1 MSKRKTASVEKRGD
15 AIKLVVKSNDLV
27 EAKYMFNI
35 WETRFFLTLV
45 SLVDKEDSEEKVYRV
60 YFNDIKKNFRV
71 NSNKSYYFL
80 KEAAKSLNRK
90 PVYIGWMKDEY
101 RRGREYNLF
110 EFVDYLE
117 DGQKGSNIAL
127 QEYVD
132 IKIQKKMR
140 PFLLHVKKNFDPLI
154 TRYTSY
160 DLRNTEKLKS
170 YAIRIYE
177 LMKQFEYKGF
187 RTIKV
192 DDLKDMFLI
201 TNEYPRFS
209 TFNQSVITPSIKAI
223 NKHTDLFIPLDRIE
237 KIKKGRKVIS
247 LRFVIQTKT
256 KEQVAKIR
264 QEPLQASLFDVE
276 ETTKEDE
283 LEIIHD
289 VEELVEPE
297 KTEADVL
304 FNEFEGTVVRDFG
317 VTPSVFI
324 RMLTTNQYKKKCIE
338 QAISVTRR
346 AKYNQ
351 EIKRS
356 IAGFFIKALKEGFTD
371 EKIEKQRKTELKKLQ
386 QRQKEELEKEYRD
399 ERAKKIKWILEN
411 VQGVREKTI
420 DFIKSKPN
428 RVLENHLRELGL
440 YLENITVADFR
451 NDKILRGFFIQGI
464 AHEFSEYFSEIDM
477 KFNEKMNSFKK

>member
-1 MSKRKTASVEKRGD
+1 MPKRKTASVEKRGD
-15 AIKLVVKSNDLV
+15 TIKLVVKSNDLV
-27 EAKYMFNI
+27 EARYMFNI

-45 SLVDKEDSEEKVYRV
+45 SLINKEDAEEKIYRV
-60 YFNDIKKNFRV
+60 YFNDIKKNFKI
-71 NSNKSYYFL
+71 NSNKSYQFL
-80 KEAAKSLNRK
+80 RAAAKSLNRK

-117 DGQKGSNIAL
+117 EGQNGEDIAL
-127 QEYVD
+127 QQYVD

-187 RTIKV
+187 RTIRI

-209 TFNQSVITPSIKAI
+209 TFNQSVIIPSIKAI
-223 NKHTDLFIPLDRIE
+223 NKHTDLYIPLEQIQ
-237 KIKKGRKVIS
+237 KIKKGRKVAS
-247 LRFVIQTKT
+247 LRFVIQSKT
-256 KEQVAKIR
+256 KKQVAEILN
-264 QEPLQASLFDVE
+264 EPLQISLFKNE
-276 ETTKEDE
+276 KETIKSIQDIDT
-283 LEIIHD
+283 I
-289 VEELVEPE
+289 EPE
-297 KTEADVL
+297 NTEADIL
-304 FNEFEGTVVRDFG
+304 FNEFEGVVVKDFG

-324 RMLTTNQYKKKCIE
+324 RMLTSDKYKKENIE

-351 EIKRS
+351 EIRKS
-356 IAGFFIKALKEGFTD
+356 VAGFFIKALQEGFTD
-371 EKIEKQRKTELKKLQ
+371 EKIEKKKKAES
-386 QRQKEELEKEYRD
+386 QKEQK
-399 ERAKKIKWILEN
+399 
-411 VQGVREKTI
+411 QQ
-420 DFIKSKPN
+420 
-428 RVLENHLRELGL
+428 HLL
-440 YLENITVADFR
+440 NFQR
-451 NDKILRGFFIQGI
+451 N
-464 AHEFSEYFSEIDM
+464 
-477 KFNEKMNSFKK
+477 